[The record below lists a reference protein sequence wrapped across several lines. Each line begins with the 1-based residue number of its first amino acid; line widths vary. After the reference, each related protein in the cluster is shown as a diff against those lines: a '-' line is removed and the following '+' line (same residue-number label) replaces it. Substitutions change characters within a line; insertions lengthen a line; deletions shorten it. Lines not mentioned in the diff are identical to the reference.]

1 MSESIFEQHEI
12 LDKLY
17 QELKHIEQV
26 GDQPTYERL
35 LKIASHLTHEEYEV
49 IMERYQGYVKE
60 QAHKIL
66 PDLAEQL
73 SLVHQELFSR
83 IEGIVADREL
93 KILDKA
99 DKALKEEVARLNS
112 IHEQELQE
120 LLAKQEELK
129 QAITEQNAT
138 IDSLKADNLAKQQRI
153 ESMLYD
159 VETLAF
165 LRRISAIG
173 GKDALERLPFHPQL
187 NSSLREINALVKSF
201 SKDQLNAWSLLVSQA
216 FNLVKGAQALGFS
229 INDLST
235 QEPKSNELTEQQQ
248 ALAALKAKFKH
259 IEQLGADNSYFM
271 ENESFESQDEDASS
285 LVSKDH
291 EIETT
296 DDIKAAFFEQL
307 AKFKDQEQHFDDLLS
322 NKLLKAEPIE
332 ASTLAKSVTKND
344 FDDVEIINSSLSKAI
359 PRDEGTLVRDMI
371 NGDNVAAFAAA
382 SAKIASLAPMLHDT
396 ERNQSDDL
404 VSDDENPS
412 AKVEIASVAHDVVK
426 VASELERSGEEKVVK
441 KVSLFDTSGDNE
453 QLGTTVFGAELNKSE
468 ISNNLEED
476 SVEDFITGNIQ
487 DCDSSEGSSL
497 ELTKAPEHKVCYQ
510 SSTTT
515 TASGK
520 TNIITNTPIDKNH
533 NVAPKS
539 LGAKDLDGSF
549 NKNTAIIVNNS
560 SSLKDAKDLEL
571 KGEGVSLMAKDL
583 MVAKPKHTKVIVGTA
598 KVQDEFA
605 HLKNYQ
611 SLDDDGKRRFALLSN
626 MIDESLKER
635 AYKLNTLID
644 TKVKT
649 QDMVL
654 FYQSYINSLG
664 SQGMLTQEL
673 KSALLEKMEY
683 DLKEPH
689 SSTIVSYTKNLE
701 ATASA
706 QHVENSIKAKEE
718 DKEQI
723 QDKANITSSDVEQ
736 VINTTK
742 DSEELKV
749 EVEPKS
755 PAQEQATTSADV
767 EQVII
772 TTTKD
777 SEELKVEVEPKSP
790 AQEQVTTSAD
800 VEQVISTTK
809 DSEELKVEVE
819 PKSPAQEQVTTSADV
834 EQIITTTKDSE
845 ELKVEVEPKSQ
856 VQEQAT
862 NKYKTEAG
870 AGAFS
875 EAVPDATAEIVD
887 KPQAKSSK
895 RDNTPVLT
903 DEEIEALL
911 GDSDFEE
918 YGGEDFSSGIFDGS
932 GSDISEETYKNI
944 LEQLH
949 AQGSTAD
956 DANSFNNSLLVEGS
970 GERPSFTLTP
980 EEQEALRSLSLPRPE
995 PIAIYALPNWTECS
1009 NPTID
1014 WDEFERNKNKPHEF
1028 QDLIQPGV
1036 TKSVATDAQ
1045 DLLNRYH
1052 GTHKDM
1058 FFMDNSDEDD
1068 VPDAQK
1074 DFMSA
1079 IIEDYINNKDK
1090 RSSAFRIV
1098 EDEGNDDDDDTPI
1111 PQKRQV
1117 TFSTLVEDDDSEEV
1131 EPEDDDLIITPANEY
1146 KGLNKEESFTV
1157 DGATSSYQSPD
1168 FRGSDNSSFGKS
1180 LSSSYKHPQE
1190 ATFMFQELKG
1200 DTPDDKH

>member
-767 EQVII
+767 EQ
-772 TTTKD
+772 
-777 SEELKVEVEPKSP
+777 
-790 AQEQVTTSAD
+790 
-800 VEQVISTTK
+800 
-809 DSEELKVEVE
+809 
-819 PKSPAQEQVTTSADV
+819 
-834 EQIITTTKDSE
+834 IITTTKDSE